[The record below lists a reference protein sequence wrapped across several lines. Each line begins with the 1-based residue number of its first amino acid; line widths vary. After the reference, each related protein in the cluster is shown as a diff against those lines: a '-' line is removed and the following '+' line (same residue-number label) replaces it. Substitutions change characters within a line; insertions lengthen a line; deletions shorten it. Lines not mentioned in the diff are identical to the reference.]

1 MEMLVDTYRNRLE
14 QTNMAFVRYLMPRI
28 DWSNRL
34 FAIVGAR
41 GTGKTTLL
49 LQYIN
54 QNLDMTRAFYM
65 SLDDLFF
72 TTNRLVDIV
81 NKLWKEGIKHFFIDE
96 IHKYPYKTWAQELKN
111 IYDSYP
117 DIKVVFSGS
126 SILNIYKG
134 NADLSR
140 RAIHYEL
147 FGLSFR
153 EFLEFEGIKK
163 IPVIAFDDLLKNHV
177 SIAAEI
183 IRDTKILP
191 LFRQYLQSGYFPYYK
206 ENLRSYPIRLLNTVG
221 AVLESD
227 LPAVENVEFVSVQK
241 LKRLLKV
248 IASLTPFTPNMT
260 NLGQQ
265 VDIQRSNL
273 PKSLLLL
280 EHARLLSL
288 LRNIEK
294 NPDDLSKPSKIYLDN
309 PNLAFAL
316 GENNPNT
323 GNLRETFFYNQLKVT
338 GKVNSTEKGDFMV
351 DNKYIFEVGGKG
363 KKFTQIADIPNS
375 YLATDETEIG
385 FGNKI
390 PLWMFGFLY

>member
-1 MEMLVDTYRNRLE
+1 M
-14 QTNMAFVRYLMPRI
+14 
-28 DWSNRL
+28 
-34 FAIVGAR
+34 
-41 GTGKTTLL
+41 
-49 LQYIN
+49 
-54 QNLDMTRAFYM
+54 
-65 SLDDLFF
+65 
-72 TTNRLVDIV
+72 
-81 NKLWKEGIKHFFIDE
+81 
-96 IHKYPYKTWAQELKN
+96 
-111 IYDSYP
+111 
-117 DIKVVFSGS
+117 
-126 SILNIYKG
+126 
-134 NADLSR
+134 
-140 RAIHYEL
+140 
-147 FGLSFR
+147 
-153 EFLEFEGIKK
+153 
-163 IPVIAFDDLLKNHV
+163 
-177 SIAAEI
+177 
-183 IRDTKILP
+183 P

-280 EHARLLSL
+280 EHARLLGL
-288 LRNIEK
+288 LRNAEK

-375 YLATDETEIG
+375 YLAIDETEIG

-390 PLWMFGFLY
+390 PLWMLGFSVELHPIP